1 LAVRVASDHLHT
13 ALGRWVD
20 REPTVECFVMALSVD
35 ELREKVLALRERGLN
50 DMQIADEL
58 SISAMTVEWLQGTS
72 ASEGKPEDIRIGWR
86 TIGVRPQRIDAISMI
101 LADILDEAVPEGI
114 DTVVGI
120 SLNGILFAHSLAEQ
134 LGADVAIY
142 RSAVNGPGG
151 ALSEKYANVAGR
163 RIVIVDDLLSTGETM
178 RGVIE
183 SMQSEGADVALCMV
197 LVNKTEKNEI
207 AGVPLRGI
215 IRAVSV

>member
-1 LAVRVASDHLHT
+1 
-13 ALGRWVD
+13 
-20 REPTVECFVMALSVD
+20 
-35 ELREKVLALRERGLN
+35 
-50 DMQIADEL
+50 
-58 SISAMTVEWLQGTS
+58 
-72 ASEGKPEDIRIGWR
+72 
-86 TIGVRPQRIDAISMI
+86 MI

-134 LGADVAIY
+134 LGTDVAIY

-163 RIVIVDDLLSTGETM
+163 RIAIVDDLLSTGETM